1 MTQVSSPSPLPATAA
16 AMTSP
21 AAPDPA
27 LVKAAKAFEAI
38 FLRQMISAMRSS
50 SLSEGLNDSNAGEQ
64 FRDLAD
70 ARTADNMAETGS
82 FGVATM
88 LIRQL
93 SRPPAAP
100 GTAAAGY
107 AAASTAPTP
116 VAEGSGA

>member
-1 MTQVSSPSPLPATAA
+1 MTQVSSPLSPSATVAA
-16 AMTSP
+16 T
-21 AAPDPA
+21 AAPDPS

-50 SLSEGLNDSNAGEQ
+50 SLSEGLNDSSAGEQ
-64 FRDLAD
+64 FRDMSD

-82 FGVATM
+82 FGVANM

-93 SRPPAAP
+93 SRPPATP

-107 AAASTAPTP
+107 AAANPAPATESTTP
-116 VAEGSGA
+116 